1 MNSILK
7 FPLREIREESF
18 EISEINRIN
27 AKIQANE
34 VEISRLAHANWLLRL
49 EREGHEEKLRG

>member
-1 MNSILK
+1 MSSILR
-7 FPLREIREESF
+7 FPVREIRDENF

-34 VEISRLAHANWLLRL
+34 LEISRLAHANWLLRL